1 MVCLYEKALILELF
15 ISSFNGNFIGEI
27 FEEIKVAHFLDK
39 LFKNMQFGAWKNNFA
54 IWGREIHD

>member
-27 FEEIKVAHFLDK
+27 FEEIKVAHFFRQTVQK
-39 LFKNMQFGAWKNNFA
+39 FA
-54 IWGREIHD
+54 IWGMEK